1 LLVRRVIDEMDESLA
16 DDMVVKVG
24 DERKVRNE

>member
-1 LLVRRVIDEMDESLA
+1 VRRVIDEMDESLA
-16 DDMVVKVG
+16 DDMIVKVG

>member
-1 LLVRRVIDEMDESLA
+1 VRRVIDEMDESLA
-16 DDMVVKVG
+16 GDMIVKGG